1 MPEECSCEKPD
12 GKCICIEEGG
22 IRYESFI
29 DTVSTLA
36 NLTMEGVIAELIDN
50 SLDED
55 ATNVEIEFVGKNRK
69 QFSVIV
75 YDNGNGIENDEAL
88 QEAFSLAHLK
98 DALIPKKKDG
108 IHAKTGKFNF
118 GLKISPFSRCNNVTM
133 R

>member
-1 MPEECSCEKPD
+1 MLQASPTLPSIIDSSTRLPLTRSIHILFVYGSNLLIYSDYRIKYVPEECSCEKPD

-55 ATNVEIEFVGKNRK
+55 ATNVEIEFVGKT
-69 QFSVIV
+69 
-75 YDNGNGIENDEAL
+75 ENNS
-88 QEAFSLAHLK
+88 Q
-98 DALIPKKKDG
+98 
-108 IHAKTGKFNF
+108 
-118 GLKISPFSRCNNVTM
+118 
-133 R
+133 